1 MAFFQEN
8 EDEAIIWRGPM
19 IHNAINQMLQSTN
32 WDTLDYLI
40 IDLPPG
46 TSDAPLTIMQTLT
59 MDGFIVVTTP
69 QSLAKIDAKRSINMV
84 KKLQVNVLGVVENM
98 SGGMFGTGG
107 GEEISKE
114 LNIDF
119 LGALT
124 MKADYQDMSRPT
136 VLLSNEILDEYKII
150 SEKIINSLDNN

>member
-1 MAFFQEN
+1 M
-8 EDEAIIWRGPM
+8 
-19 IHNAINQMLQSTN
+19 
-32 WDTLDYLI
+32 
-40 IDLPPG
+40 PPG

-119 LGALT
+119 LGSLT